1 MIRKLLT
8 VVLPLVLPFL
18 VYWVYLA
25 LARRK
30 ARLAGEGRLPGWQ
43 DAPWTWIIA
52 SGGMLMIAALV
63 TVRLTSG
70 VEPGVKLEPPRL
82 IEGEVEPSRP
92 IE

>member
-1 MIRKLLT
+1 MTRKLLT
-8 VVLPLVLPFL
+8 VILPLVLPFL
-18 VYWVYLA
+18 IYWVYLA

-43 DAPWTWIIA
+43 DAPWTWIIG
-52 SGGMLMIAALV
+52 SGALLMATALV
-63 TVRLTSG
+63 WLRLQSG